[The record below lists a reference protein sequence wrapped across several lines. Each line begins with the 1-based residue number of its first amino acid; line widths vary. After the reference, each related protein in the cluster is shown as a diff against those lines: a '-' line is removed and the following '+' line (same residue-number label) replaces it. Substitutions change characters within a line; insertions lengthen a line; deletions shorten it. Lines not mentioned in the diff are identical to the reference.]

1 MPPSDS
7 GISKAATKSVPS
19 ATLIQARRDPPAK
32 PGEASAFSDAHCGVL
47 TMAASPTGAVV
58 ALNAGGHYL
67 VASSEGGSIEV
78 YEMPRCTKAGS
89 LETNGDIIEEF

>member
-1 MPPSDS
+1 M
-7 GISKAATKSVPS
+7 
-19 ATLIQARRDPPAK
+19 
-32 PGEASAFSDAHCGVL
+32 
-47 TMAASPTGAVV
+47 